1 MQELAPYAVR
11 SLPERMATRI
21 LEREELGYT
30 RWTPQVVYAEVQKQ
44 YPDLY
49 PAFLPENML
58 EDYRGEDFIM
68 KLAKLREQR
77 MASRLPGYVL
87 ADVVGRRII
96 DLGIQVAIPILE
108 EAVYALAHPEEE
120 KKCPVALSE
129 VRLWMKDAL
138 TYVNTAEDKLRETL
152 GQGKEQGKEKPTVTR
167 EDMIEMAAGF
177 DDDRV
182 DSMAALIGQNFKL
195 EVMKRRADR
204 ATVVDVQGG
213 EE

>member
-44 YPDLY
+44 YPDIF
-49 PAFLPENML
+49 PVVIPDHML
-58 EDYRGEDFIM
+58 EYYGSDDFTM

-108 EAVYALAHPEEE
+108 EAVEVLAHPEEG

-138 TYVNTAEDKLRETL
+138 TYVSTAEDKLKATL
-152 GQGKEQGKEKPTVTR
+152 GQGKDQGESKPTVTR
-167 EDMIEMAAGF
+167 EDMIELAAGF

-182 DSMAALIGQNFKL
+182 DSMAALIGQNFKM
-195 EVMKRRADR
+195 EVLKRRSER
-204 ATVVDVQGG
+204 ATVVDAQAV